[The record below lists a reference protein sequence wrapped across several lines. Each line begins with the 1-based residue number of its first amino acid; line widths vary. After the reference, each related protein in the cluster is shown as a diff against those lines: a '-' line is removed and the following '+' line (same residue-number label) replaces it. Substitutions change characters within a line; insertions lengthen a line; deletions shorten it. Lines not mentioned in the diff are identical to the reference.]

1 MADADRHGRPR
12 QLFWT
17 WTSPNMEFAT
27 IFVGVLAVE
36 VFGLTF
42 GQAVA
47 AIVLG
52 NVLAAVAHG
61 LLSARGPSA
70 GVPQMVLGR
79 LAFGYRGNVLPSA
92 LMTITSGFG
101 WFAVNSVSAS
111 FALASLT
118 GASPVLWLVIV
129 VLVQIAVAYLGHNL
143 VQAFERWAFP
153 VLAVVFLVGA
163 VVVLGH
169 SDASF
174 VPEGGGTGGLGGFLL
189 TVGAVFGYTAGW
201 TPYAA
206 DYSRYLPETVSR
218 WATGL
223 AAGIGIGLSCTVL
236 MIVGAASVSAAA
248 LAGVTSDNPTT
259 AYVGVLPGWLAA
271 LTLIAIAIGAV
282 AANILNIYSGAMAF
296 LSMGIPVHLK
306 RARAYVALGFG
317 VVGFL
322 IALVA
327 LGDAAASYE
336 NFLLV
341 IVYWIGPWLGV
352 MLADQWLRRDR
363 MPLELLYDR
372 SYSNP
377 AGLIAMVVGIVVS
390 VVLFS
395 NQTLFTGLV
404 PRAVPEIGDITFFV
418 GTLLAAGLYVVLA
431 RRRIRCDAPT
441 YSLPRRRHG
450 CRAAGDGA
458 GRGPGGPGRGW
469 HPDRSGAVRGRRHAA
484 RPRPQPARAGRRPVD
499 ARRDVGVPQRR
510 AAARLPQDDHGDD
523 AVAVLV
529 LLGAGAAVR
538 DRRGGR
544 R

>member
-1 MADADRHGRPR
+1 MAGVSTETDAGLYGDKIVAVEPGGNERVADADRHGRPR

-47 AIVLG
+47 AIMLG

-236 MIVGAASVSAAA
+236 MTVGAASVSAAA

-296 LSMGIPVHLK
+296 LTMGFPVHLK

-404 PRAVPEIGDITFFV
+404 PRVVPEIGDITFFV

-431 RRRIRCDAPT
+431 RRRIQA
-441 YSLPRRRHG
+441 
-450 CRAAGDGA
+450 
-458 GRGPGGPGRGW
+458 
-469 HPDRSGAVRGRRHAA
+469 
-484 RPRPQPARAGRRPVD
+484 
-499 ARRDVGVPQRR
+499 
-510 AAARLPQDDHGDD
+510 
-523 AVAVLV
+523 
-529 LLGAGAAVR
+529 
-538 DRRGGR
+538 
-544 R
+544 

>member
-1 MADADRHGRPR
+1 MSTETDAPIYGDKIVAVEPGGSERVADVDRHGRPR
-12 QLFWT
+12 NLFWT

-27 IFVGVLAVE
+27 VFVGVLAVE

-47 AIVLG
+47 AILLG
-52 NVLAAVAHG
+52 NVLAGAAHG
-61 LLSARGPSA
+61 VLSARGPMA

-79 LAFGYRGNVLPSA
+79 LAFGYRGNILPSG

-111 FALASLT
+111 FALSSLT
-118 GASPVLWLVIV
+118 GASPVLWLVVV
-129 VLVQIAVAYLGHNL
+129 VLVQVAIAYLGHNL
-143 VQAFERWAFP
+143 VHAFERWTFP
-153 VLAVVFLVGA
+153 VLTVVFLVGA
-163 VVVLGH
+163 VIVLAH
-169 SDASF
+169 SDPGF
-174 VPEGGGTGGLGGFLL
+174 VPAGGGTGGLGGFLL

-206 DYSRYLPETVSR
+206 DYTRYLPETVSR

-223 AAGIGIGLSCTVL
+223 AAGVGNGLACTVL

-248 LAGVTSDNPTT
+248 GAGVTSDNPTT

-282 AANILNIYSGAMAF
+282 AANVLNIYSGAMAF
-296 LSMGIPVHLK
+296 LSMGIPVHMR
-306 RARAYVALGFG
+306 RARAYVALAFG

-327 LGDAAASYE
+327 LGDAAESYE

-352 MLADQWLRRDR
+352 MFADQWLRRDR
-363 MPLELLYDR
+363 IPLDLLYDR
-372 SYSNP
+372 SYRNP
-377 AGLIAMVVGIVVS
+377 AGVIAMVAGIVIS

-404 PRAVPEIGDITFFV
+404 PRIAPEIGDITFLV
-418 GTLLAAGLYVVLA
+418 GIVLAAGLYVVLA
-431 RRRIRCDAPT
+431 RRRI
-441 YSLPRRRHG
+441 
-450 CRAAGDGA
+450 
-458 GRGPGGPGRGW
+458 
-469 HPDRSGAVRGRRHAA
+469 AV
-484 RPRPQPARAGRRPVD
+484 
-499 ARRDVGVPQRR
+499 
-510 AAARLPQDDHGDD
+510 
-523 AVAVLV
+523 
-529 LLGAGAAVR
+529 
-538 DRRGGR
+538 
-544 R
+544 

>member
-1 MADADRHGRPR
+1 MSTETNAPVYGQKIVAVEPGGNERVADADRHGRPR

-52 NVLAAVAHG
+52 NVLAGAAHG
-61 LLSARGPSA
+61 VLSARGPMA
-70 GVPQMVLGR
+70 GVPQMVLSR

-169 SDASF
+169 SDVAF

-218 WATGL
+218 RATGL

-236 MIVGAASVSAAA
+236 MTVGAASVSAAA
-248 LAGVTSDNPTT
+248 
-259 AYVGVLPGWLAA
+259 
-271 LTLIAIAIGAV
+271 
-282 AANILNIYSGAMAF
+282 
-296 LSMGIPVHLK
+296 
-306 RARAYVALGFG
+306 
-317 VVGFL
+317 
-322 IALVA
+322 
-327 LGDAAASYE
+327 
-336 NFLLV
+336 
-341 IVYWIGPWLGV
+341 
-352 MLADQWLRRDR
+352 
-363 MPLELLYDR
+363 
-372 SYSNP
+372 P
-377 AGLIAMVVGIVVS
+377 A
-390 VVLFS
+390 
-395 NQTLFTGLV
+395 
-404 PRAVPEIGDITFFV
+404 
-418 GTLLAAGLYVVLA
+418 A
-431 RRRIRCDAPT
+431 RRRRPWW
-441 YSLPRRRHG
+441 PRT
-450 CRAAGDGA
+450 
-458 GRGPGGPGRGW
+458 
-469 HPDRSGAVRGRRHAA
+469 SSTSTRGRWRS
-484 RPRPQPARAGRRPVD
+484 
-499 ARRDVGVPQRR
+499 
-510 AAARLPQDDHGDD
+510 
-523 AVAVLV
+523 
-529 LLGAGAAVR
+529 
-538 DRRGGR
+538 
-544 R
+544 

>member
-1 MADADRHGRPR
+1 
-12 QLFWT
+12 
-17 WTSPNMEFAT
+17 
-27 IFVGVLAVE
+27 V
-36 VFGLTF
+36 
-42 GQAVA
+42 
-47 AIVLG
+47 
-52 NVLAAVAHG
+52 
-61 LLSARGPSA
+61 
-70 GVPQMVLGR
+70 
-79 LAFGYRGNVLPSA
+79 
-92 LMTITSGFG
+92 
-101 WFAVNSVSAS
+101 
-111 FALASLT
+111 
-118 GASPVLWLVIV
+118 
-129 VLVQIAVAYLGHNL
+129 
-143 VQAFERWAFP
+143 
-153 VLAVVFLVGA
+153 
-163 VVVLGH
+163 
-169 SDASF
+169 
-174 VPEGGGTGGLGGFLL
+174 GGFLL

-218 WATGL
+218 RATGL

-271 LTLIAIAIGAV
+271 LTLVAIAIGAV
-282 AANILNIYSGAMAF
+282 AANVLNIYSGAMAF
-296 LSMGIPVHLK
+296 LTMGFPVHLK

-352 MLADQWLRRDR
+352 VLADQWLRRDR

-404 PRAVPEIGDITFFV
+404 PRVVPEIGDITFFV

-431 RRRIRCDAPT
+431 RRRIQA
-441 YSLPRRRHG
+441 
-450 CRAAGDGA
+450 
-458 GRGPGGPGRGW
+458 
-469 HPDRSGAVRGRRHAA
+469 
-484 RPRPQPARAGRRPVD
+484 
-499 ARRDVGVPQRR
+499 
-510 AAARLPQDDHGDD
+510 
-523 AVAVLV
+523 
-529 LLGAGAAVR
+529 
-538 DRRGGR
+538 
-544 R
+544 